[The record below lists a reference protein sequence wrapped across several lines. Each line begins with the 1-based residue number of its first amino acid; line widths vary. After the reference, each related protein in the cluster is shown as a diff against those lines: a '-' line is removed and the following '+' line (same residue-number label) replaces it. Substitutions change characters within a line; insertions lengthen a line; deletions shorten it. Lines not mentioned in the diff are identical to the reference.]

1 MGRKDYGDKN
11 TKLRGAGKVAK
22 RQAGFDKTGKLE
34 FVELQVSLRIRDP
47 RTANRFQMVRDLHR
61 PGPRFLDFFLACV
74 RPVLTR
80 QAWFVFIEV
89 TLFPTVQS
97 NK

>member
-34 FVELQVSLRIRDP
+34 YIERLGVRDP
-47 RTANRFQMVRDLHR
+47 RTANRSGL
-61 PGPRFLDFFLACV
+61 RFV
-74 RPVLTR
+74 KVS
-80 QAWFVFIEV
+80 IS
-89 TLFPTVQS
+89 PTVQS

>member
-34 FVELQVSLRIRDP
+34 FIDLLGVRDRWTVNRSQMVCDLQVTI
-47 RTANRFQMVRDLHR
+47 
-61 PGPRFLDFFLACV
+61 
-74 RPVLTR
+74 
-80 QAWFVFIEV
+80 
-89 TLFPTVQS
+89 FPTV
-97 NK
+97 

>member
-34 FVELQVSLRIRDP
+34 FIELLI
-47 RTANRFQMVRDLHR
+47 
-61 PGPRFLDFFLACV
+61 
-74 RPVLTR
+74 
-80 QAWFVFIEV
+80 
-89 TLFPTVQS
+89 
-97 NK
+97 K

>member
-34 FVELQVSLRIRDP
+34 YIERLGVRDRRTVNRSQMVCDLQVTI
-47 RTANRFQMVRDLHR
+47 
-61 PGPRFLDFFLACV
+61 
-74 RPVLTR
+74 
-80 QAWFVFIEV
+80 
-89 TLFPTVQS
+89 FPTIQS

>member
-34 FVELQVSLRIRDP
+34 FIKSYKCCKSLQV
-47 RTANRFQMVRDLHR
+47 
-61 PGPRFLDFFLACV
+61 FFYV
-74 RPVLTR
+74 
-80 QAWFVFIEV
+80 
-89 TLFPTVQS
+89 S
-97 NK
+97 NQ